1 MLNRLLRELRIELYW
16 IKKVMI
22 RRWRLDTP
30 IGVVGIIALLSGL
43 GLFLLIGQGIA
54 KVFRAAIPWVA
65 GTSVGT
71 IYWSSIGF
79 ALKAS
84 SLFLLF
90 SASLVVLLWL
100 KTRYR
105 S

>member
-1 MLNRLLRELRIELYW
+1 MLNRIVRELRIELYW
-16 IKKVMI
+16 MKKELT

-30 IGVVGIIALLSGL
+30 IGIVGVITVLSGL
-43 GLFLLIGQGIA
+43 GLFFLIGQGIA
-54 KVFRAAIPWVA
+54 KVFRGAIPWVT

-84 SLFLLF
+84 FMFLLF
-90 SASLVVLLWL
+90 SASLIILLWL
-100 KTRYR
+100 KTHYR
-105 S
+105 R

>member
-1 MLNRLLRELRIELYW
+1 MLNRLIRELRIELYW
-16 IKKVMI
+16 IKKEI
-22 RRWRLDTP
+22 TRRWHLDTP
-30 IGVVGIIALLSGL
+30 IGVVGIITFISGL

-54 KVFRAAIPWVA
+54 KIFRAAIPWVN

-84 SLFLLF
+84 FMFLLF
-90 SASLVVLLWL
+90 STSLVILLWL
-100 KTRYR
+100 KLHYR
-105 S
+105 R

>member
-1 MLNRLLRELRIELYW
+1 MLNRFLREIRIELYW
-16 IKKVMI
+16 IKKELT
-22 RRWRLDTP
+22 RRWHLDTP
-30 IGVVGIIALLSGL
+30 LGVVGIITLISGL

-54 KVFRAAIPWVA
+54 KIFRAAIPWVT

-84 SLFLLF
+84 FLFLLF
-90 SASLVVLLWL
+90 STSLLLLLWL

-105 S
+105 K